1 MADRGHLEQ
10 AVLQALWDHPGGLTA
25 RELIDALE
33 GRDPAMTTTLTV
45 LGRLTR
51 KGLVRR
57 VGELRPRR
65 YAATGSREDYIAQ
78 IMLDALGQA
87 PDRGAALNRFL
98 GGISETD
105 AHHLRRAMRR
115 HRGTDS

>member
-1 MADRGHLEQ
+1 M
-10 AVLQALWDHPGGLTA
+10 LQVLWDHPEGITA

-33 GRDPAMTTTLTV
+33 GREPAITTMLTV
-45 LGRLTR
+45 LDRLTR

-87 PDRGAALNRFL
+87 PDREAALNRFL
-98 GGISETD
+98 GGISESD
-105 AHHLRRAMRR
+105 AHHVRRAMRR
-115 HRGTDS
+115 QRDPDS